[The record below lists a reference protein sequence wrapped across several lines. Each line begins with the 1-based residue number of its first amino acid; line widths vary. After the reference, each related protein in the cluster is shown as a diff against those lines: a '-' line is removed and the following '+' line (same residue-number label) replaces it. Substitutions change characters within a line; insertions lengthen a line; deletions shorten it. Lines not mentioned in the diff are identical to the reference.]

1 MFYHH
6 SHVTTRVFEGLL
18 VMMIFRFTL
27 LHMLEV
33 TFLIFT
39 FVYSKGA

>member
-6 SHVTTRVFEGLL
+6 SHVTTREFEGFL
-18 VMMIFRFTL
+18 VMVIFRFTL
-27 LHMLEV
+27 LPMLEV

-39 FVYSKGA
+39 FVYSKRA